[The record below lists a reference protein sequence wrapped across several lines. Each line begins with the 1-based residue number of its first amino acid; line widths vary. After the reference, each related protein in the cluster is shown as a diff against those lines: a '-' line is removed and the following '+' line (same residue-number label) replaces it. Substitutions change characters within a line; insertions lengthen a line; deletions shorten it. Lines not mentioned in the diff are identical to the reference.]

1 MCLEEVL
8 RTAIFLLRMSTR
20 EMSWQDPKGAGTS
33 YRHDTQLSSGLET
46 ASISSGSVS
55 VISQD

>member
-1 MCLEEVL
+1 MPGRGPENCY
-8 RTAIFLLRMSTR
+8 FLLRMTTR
-20 EMSWQDPKGAGTS
+20 EMSWQDPKGAGTK
-33 YRHDTQLSSGLET
+33 LSSGLET